1 MQGDMRCSM
10 TSYLAV
16 NLYSQTV
23 SRVVLIPHESSDQD
37 HPCSVSQLQT
47 SAEAFKTPLNAIEP
61 GLSPCSVVVNKEWGQ
76 AKGRQTVGRGHEK

>member
-1 MQGDMRCSM
+1 MRCSM

-23 SRVVLIPHESSDQD
+23 SRVVLIPQESSDQD

-47 SAEAFKTPLNAIEP
+47 SAEAFKTPLNAIQP
-61 GLSPCSVVVNKEWGQ
+61 GPNPYIVVVNKERGQ
-76 AKGRQTVGRGHEK
+76 AEGRQTVGRGNEQR